1 MENKDLWII
10 GAGVLL
16 LLLLFSGGGMMGF
29 GMGFGIIFWILLI
42 ALIVY
47 LLAGK
52 EGKVKMKKEYY
63 LFGAVFLFFLLIL
76 GIDIYNRNSVNQH
89 SAMMQRMHSYMFGS
103 GFPSFLEFNVLFW
116 LFLAAFLIL
125 LLTRRS
131 EATDEKAVEILKER
145 YARGEI
151 SREEYLRMFK
161 ELKEQ

>member
-1 MENKDLWII
+1 
-10 GAGVLL
+10 
-16 LLLLFSGGGMMGF
+16 
-29 GMGFGIIFWILLI
+29 
-42 ALIVY
+42 
-47 LLAGK
+47 
-52 EGKVKMKKEYY
+52 MKKEYY

-89 SAMMQRMHSYMFGS
+89 SAMMQRMHGYALGS

-125 LLTRRS
+125 LFMRRS
-131 EATDEKAVEILKER
+131 EANDEKAVEILKER
-145 YARGEI
+145 YAKGEI